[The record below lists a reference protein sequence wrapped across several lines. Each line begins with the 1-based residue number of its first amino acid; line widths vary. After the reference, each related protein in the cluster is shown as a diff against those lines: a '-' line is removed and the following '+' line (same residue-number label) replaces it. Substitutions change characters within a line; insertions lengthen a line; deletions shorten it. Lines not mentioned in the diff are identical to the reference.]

1 MPRGRRVELSPVF
14 VLHHRPW
21 RDTSRMLEVFA
32 REQGRLTLFA
42 RGVRGPRSRS
52 ASLLQ
57 PFVPLLASWTGSG
70 ETAQL
75 NQVEAAPEMSATGLP
90 PAALMP
96 AWYLNEL
103 LMKLVLRADPQPAV
117 FDLYAGALA
126 RLRRGDAV
134 AAVLRGFE
142 RDLLGLLGFGLELR
156 REAQGGAPLQDDR
169 YYHFHPDLGFVG
181 IHAEAES
188 AYPGRSLLALADDD
202 LQEDHVLED
211 ARRLMRTALDHALE
225 GRELRTRAV
234 ARAVTRRASRA
245 ATEAAAR
252 TRATASADGAVA
264 FPDAAAGESRS

>member
-1 MPRGRRVELSPVF
+1 MPRGRRVELTPVF

-32 REQGRLTLFA
+32 RDHGRLTLFA

-75 NQVEAAPEMSATGLP
+75 TQVEAAPERPATGVP
-90 PAALMP
+90 PAALMS

-103 LMKLVLRADPQPAV
+103 LLKLVLRADPQPTV
-117 FDLYAGALA
+117 FDLYAVTLE
-126 RLRRGDAV
+126 RLRRGESV

-156 REAQGGAPLQDDR
+156 REAQGGAPLQADR

-181 IHAEAES
+181 TRAEVES
-188 AYPGRSLLALADDD
+188 AYHGRSLLALAADD
-202 LQEDHVLED
+202 LQEGTVLED

-245 ATEAAAR
+245 VALTAAEPPAE
-252 TRATASADGAVA
+252 TPALGPAAVSGSDRA
-264 FPDAAAGESRS
+264 

>member
-1 MPRGRRVELSPVF
+1 MARGRRVELTPVF

-32 REQGRLTLFA
+32 RDHGRLTLFA

-70 ETAQL
+70 ETAQMT
-75 NQVEAAPEMSATGLP
+75 QVEAAPGAAVAGLSA
-90 PAALMP
+90 AALMSG
-96 AWYLNEL
+96 WYLNEL
-103 LMKLVLRADPQPAV
+103 LLKLVLRADPQPAV
-117 FDLYAGALA
+117 FDLYAATLE
-126 RLRRGDAV
+126 RLRRGAPI
-134 AAVLRGFE
+134 AAALRGCE

-156 REAQGGAPLQDDR
+156 REAQGGVPLQPER

-181 IHAEAES
+181 TGADSEG
-188 AYPGRSLLALADDD
+188 AYRGRSLLALAEDD
-202 LQEDHVLED
+202 LQEDPVLED

-234 ARAVTRRASRA
+234 ARAVTRRAAHA
-245 ATEAAAR
+245 AT
-252 TRATASADGAVA
+252 
-264 FPDAAAGESRS
+264 DAAPGSDRP

>member
-1 MPRGRRVELSPVF
+1 MMARGRRVELAPLF

-32 REQGRLTLFA
+32 RDHGRLTLFA

-70 ETAQL
+70 ETAQMT
-75 NQVEAAPEMSATGLP
+75 QVEAALGGAASGLP
-90 PAALMP
+90 PPALMSG
-96 AWYLNEL
+96 WYLNEL
-103 LMKLVLRADPQPAV
+103 VLKLVLRADPQPAV
-117 FDLYAGALA
+117 FDLYARTLA
-126 RLRRGDAV
+126 RLSVGGPVGAT
-134 AAVLRGFE
+134 LRGFE

-156 REAQGGAPLQDDR
+156 REAQGGAPLLPER

-181 IHAEAES
+181 TRAEAEA

-202 LQEDHVLED
+202 LQEGSVLED

-234 ARAVTRRASRA
+234 ARAVTRRAARA
-245 ATEAAAR
+245 A
-252 TRATASADGAVA
+252 ASAATPASAAPDGPAPIP
-264 FPDAAAGESRS
+264 PDAAPEPRT